1 MTTPPFSELDSEA
14 ARRALDYYLNPTPAV
29 ANASDDSL
37 VIARQD
43 LSAQAAAEHA
53 ADLLRCAAATADESA
68 GNLKG
73 SQRDLAL
80 SVMHMINMARALLNR
95 SLAEYNKLNEAAQ
108 AKAPG

>member
-53 ADLLRCAAATADESA
+53 ADKAADKVANAPDNILLVD
-68 GNLKG
+68 
-73 SQRDLAL
+73 
-80 SVMHMINMARALLNR
+80 V
-95 SLAEYNKLNEAAQ
+95 
-108 AKAPG
+108 